1 MSHPDPQLPR
11 IPLRDLTHWRDEVPG
26 DLAAK
31 NAAALD
37 AYRVRAAIAGEYRD
51 PLRHTAR
58 VAAGLAARRQLMER
72 ARA

>member
-26 DLAAK
+26 DIESK

-37 AYRVRAAIAGEYRD
+37 AYRARAAVAGEYRD
-51 PLRHTAR
+51 SLRHTAR
-58 VAAGLAARRQLMER
+58 VAAGLEARRRLMER
-72 ARA
+72 VCA